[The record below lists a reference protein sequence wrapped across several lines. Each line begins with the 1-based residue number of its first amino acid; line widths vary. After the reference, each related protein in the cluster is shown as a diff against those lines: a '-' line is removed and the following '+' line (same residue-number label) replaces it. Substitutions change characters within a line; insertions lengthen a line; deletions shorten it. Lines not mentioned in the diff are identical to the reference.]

1 MARLNDAF
9 DDFDRYDAECA
20 KAEAKQPH
28 CDWCG
33 EAMWEYYYQIGNDKV
48 CDRCVEECRVDID

>member
-1 MARLNDAF
+1 MKDNFDLYDEEEKRL
-9 DDFDRYDAECA
+9 A
-20 KAEAKQPH
+20 KAEKEQPH

-33 EAMWEYYYQIGNDKV
+33 EAMWEYYFHIGDDKV

>member
-1 MARLNDAF
+1 MARLLDPEDFFEIEDRRLAKLEADA
-9 DDFDRYDAECA
+9 
-20 KAEAKQPH
+20 PH

-33 EAMWEYYYQIGNDKV
+33 EAMWEYYYLIGDDKV